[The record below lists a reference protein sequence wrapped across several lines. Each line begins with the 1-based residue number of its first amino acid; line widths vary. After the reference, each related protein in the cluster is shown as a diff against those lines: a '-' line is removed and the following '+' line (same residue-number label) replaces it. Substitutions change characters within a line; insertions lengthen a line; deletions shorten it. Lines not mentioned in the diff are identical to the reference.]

1 MGLSEFEVI
10 SGALDALLVMM
21 GIILL
26 VRVGILRKTLK
37 RHKTKEESPSSTFA
51 MASVAPPA
59 DLIEKEASFRREME
73 RERAKFQMLIRD
85 SERMRAEMQVLF
97 HDIEALVDD
106 LATMKSPPPPV
117 AISASPSQDSGEDE
131 SGGMYI
137 LPPDKET
144 PPSSRKVMAEDL
156 PLKETVLSLSKAG
169 RSIPEI
175 AQVIGRSEGE
185 VSFLLSMEKVGKGR

>member
-106 LATMKSPPPPV
+106 LATMKSPPRV
-117 AISASPSQDSGEDE
+117 AISPSQSSGEEE

-144 PPSSRKVMAEDL
+144 PPSSRKVVAEDL
-156 PLKETVLSLSKAG
+156 PLKETVLSLSRAG

-185 VSFLLSMEKVGKGR
+185 VSFLLSMEKVGKGS